1 MMKLGKSLN
10 LIVICFYVSV
20 AGYIYFSHNKIVD
33 TETHRA
39 DTFTYRISV
48 KHSKIAEFGSATKSN
63 KKKVNTFSV
72 CLFFPPFC
80 FVWFCFIC
88 RIKFG
93 EVVLVLRQ
101 FRFDKLV
108 A

>member
-63 KKKVNTFSV
+63 KKKGEYIFRVSFFSPV
-72 CLFFPPFC
+72 LFC
-80 FVWFCFIC
+80 
-88 RIKFG
+88 
-93 EVVLVLRQ
+93 LVLFYLPYQIR
-101 FRFDKLV
+101 
-108 A
+108 